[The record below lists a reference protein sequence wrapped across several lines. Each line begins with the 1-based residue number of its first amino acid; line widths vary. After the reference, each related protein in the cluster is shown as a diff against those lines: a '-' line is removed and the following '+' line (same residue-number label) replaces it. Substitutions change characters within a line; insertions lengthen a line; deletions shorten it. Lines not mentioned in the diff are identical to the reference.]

1 MSKLFSKRSKAVLGI
16 VAVVYVLF
24 TAYYVYSL
32 VKWGGKRRLEEVQK
46 NYVATDSAVYTVNDI
61 ELPER
66 VVDGVT
72 RRPRIVPAG
81 TLVDQFL
88 MADLMAAQATDD
100 PAAEELEKGIEIHGT
115 GSPIGMNATAI
126 YQGLNFLVLVA
137 VLGALV
143 WKPTIEMLDER
154 AETIRTDL
162 ATAADDRKDAEQL
175 KGKYEGMLDEGRQ
188 KRSELIAAGEEAGK
202 TEAERLRRQAEEEAD
217 RIRHKAQEEAE
228 ALENQTREKLVAEL
242 EQLSRELSEKVLRR
256 EVTMEDHHKMVDHFL
271 NDIRKAPKA

>member
-1 MSKLFSKRSKAVLGI
+1 MSKVFSKRSKAILGVI
-16 VAVVYVLF
+16 AVVYVVF
-24 TAYYVYSL
+24 SAYYVFSL
-32 VKWGGKRRLEEVQK
+32 VKWGGKRRLEEIQK
-46 NYVATDSAVYTVNDI
+46 NYVATDQAVYTVEDI

-72 RRPRIVPAG
+72 RRPRRVPAG
-81 TLVDQFL
+81 TLVDKFL
-88 MADLMAAQATDD
+88 MADLMAAQAVED
-100 PAAEELEKGIEIHGT
+100 PAAEELDDGIKIHGS

-143 WKPTIEMLDER
+143 WKPTMEMLDQR
-154 AETIRTDL
+154 AETIRSDL
-162 ATAADDRKDAEQL
+162 ETAADDRKDAEQL

-188 KRSELIAAGEEAGK
+188 KRSELIASGEEAGK
-202 TEAERLRRQAEEEAD
+202 TEAERLRRRAEEEAD
-217 RIRHKAQEEAE
+217 RIRHKAQEEAD
-228 ALENQTREKLVAEL
+228 ALENQTRQKLVGEL

-256 EVTMEDHHKMVDHFL
+256 EVTMEDHHKMVDQFL